1 MASSRV
7 QIAEFASVSRQAV
20 HKALRR
26 GWLTAEA
33 DGRIE
38 SHDRFWQI
46 LLQKSG
52 IVVARLLRRFAE
64 AVFSHPAL

>member
-1 MASSRV
+1 VSGAARD
-7 QIAEFASVSRQAV
+7 FAFVP
-20 HKALRR
+20 
-26 GWLTAEA
+26 
-33 DGRIE
+33 
-38 SHDRFWQI
+38 I

>member
-1 MASSRV
+1 V
-7 QIAEFASVSRQAV
+7 P
-20 HKALRR
+20 
-26 GWLTAEA
+26 
-33 DGRIE
+33 
-38 SHDRFWQI
+38 I

>member
-1 MASSRV
+1 MTASPLKADILLRLGG
-7 QIAEFASVSRQAV
+7 VSLV
-20 HKALRR
+20 P
-26 GWLTAEA
+26 
-33 DGRIE
+33 
-38 SHDRFWQI
+38 I